1 MQTWLV
7 DLILAAA
14 VGAIFLIA
22 LTHFRTIGRGGGT
35 ESEQ

>member
-22 LTHFRTIGRGGGT
+22 LTRFRTPR
-35 ESEQ
+35 SRRWY